1 MPHLYSQPDCHIYI
15 LLYGLSTTAIF
26 LVPVFFKWGQK
37 QLSSQLCILQKLF
50 LFGHTTAFSRT
61 FFCLRFRFFQPRF
74 GVERFPS
81 FHPCFA
87 PFRDFAFL
95 PAMTS
100 DDTL

>member
-1 MPHLYSQPDCHIYI
+1 MPHLYSQSDSHIYI
-15 LLYGLSTTAIF
+15 PFIRSINHRHLFSSR
-26 LVPVFFKWGQK
+26 FFKWGQK

-61 FFCLRFRFFQPRF
+61 FFAFVFAFSDPRF

-87 PFRDFAFL
+87 LFRAFAFV